1 MPRVLIPSDN
11 RDFVG
16 YLAAAYAA
24 RGWDAVVGMAN
35 FELMSSKFD
44 LVHFQWPEEFSGW
57 NPPDDARLA
66 EIIARLETWSQRS
79 RLLMTAHNLLPHR
92 QAEHPQFRRLYDAF
106 YQRIPLLAHFTEAS
120 RDAIQREFPIAAQ
133 TTNIVTGYFNL
144 DALVPPNRDPATA
157 RKRFGF
163 ERDEFVILVIGGLRE
178 WEEVEL
184 VRDGFD
190 ACRAKRKRLLMCG
203 RLNEAGSSW
212 QRRWHDFTWRR
223 WLHSHKAAVIRE
235 FIPDPD
241 VHRVVDAAD
250 AVIVPRL
257 RSLNSGIPALAVS
270 FGKITISPRCGSY
283 PELFAGTQHPI
294 YAPGDSED
302 LATALDWASEMDQT
316 TVEADCAR
324 LRESWSWHRIIDR
337 IVTAVGLR

>member
-16 YLAAAYAA
+16 YLAAAYAQ

-57 NPPDDARLA
+57 NPPDDTQLA
-66 EIIARLETWSQRS
+66 QIISRIEDWSQRS
-79 RLLMTAHNLLPHR
+79 RLLMTVHNLLPHR
-92 QAEHPQFRRLYDAF
+92 QAEHPQYRRLYEAF

-120 RDAIQREFPIAAQ
+120 REAVVREFPAVAQ
-133 TTNIVTGYFNL
+133 TNQIITGYFNL
-144 DALVPPNRDPATA
+144 DALVPDQRDLDSA
-157 RKRFGF
+157 RKSFRF
-163 ERDEFVILVIGGLRE
+163 ERDDFVVLVFGGLRE

-190 ACRAKRKRLLMCG
+190 ACRTKRKRLLMCG
-203 RLNEAGSSW
+203 RFHEGGSRW
-212 QRRWHDFTWRR
+212 QQRWHELTWGR
-223 WLHSHKAAVIRE
+223 WLRSRDARVIKS
-235 FIPDPD
+235 FIPDAD

-250 AVIVPRL
+250 AVIVPRI
-257 RSLNSGIPALAVS
+257 RSMNSGIPALAVS
-270 FGKITISPRCGSY
+270 FGKTAVAPRCGSY

-294 YAPGDSED
+294 YTPGNAED
-302 LATALDWASEMDQT
+302 LAASLDWASELNRSAI
-316 TVEADCAR
+316 EAECAR
-324 LRESWSWHRIIDR
+324 LRELWNWQTIIDR
-337 IVTAVGLR
+337 IVTAVGVR